1 LELTLLR
8 LLYNRERYNKYRSL
22 INDKE
27 LKDNFRELS
36 FLYSVVDKLH
46 TLIPDATLTDDEVEN
61 TFWSTYPDAAHDI
74 YDGLLQD
81 LRAVNIGEAVA
92 DSILQ
97 QIATRDTAT
106 KLSEA
111 AYALASG
118 RGSLE
123 KVQELTEALKTDR
136 SVVGAGE
143 VEVLSTSLLDLVAE
157 EELMPGLKWRLNCL
171 NVSLGPLR
179 KGVLGHI
186 FARVETGKSAMWIS
200 EVSYMLSQLQKDQK
214 CVIFFNEE
222 GGRDIMYR
230 MYSAVLGL
238 TYNQYISNPKAAQE
252 RFYAA
257 GGEKIVFIDRPVLYR
272 NEMERVLDKYNPGLI
287 VTDNLDKVKGFEADR
302 NDLILAAIYKWARTM
317 AKTYAPFLSVGQA
330 DVSANNS
337 KWLSEAQM
345 ADSKTGKPAE
355 LDFIIGIGRVD
366 VEGQENV
373 RYISVPKNKL
383 RGDSGTD
390 ENYRHGR
397 FETILKNEL
406 SIYKDI
412 GQFA

>member
-1 LELTLLR
+1 MEKTLLR
-8 LLYNRERYNKYRSL
+8 LMYNRDRYTKYRSL
-22 INDKE
+22 INDKD
-27 LKDNFRELS
+27 LKESFRELS
-36 FLYSVVDKLH
+36 FLYSVVDNLH

-61 TFWSTYPDAAHDI
+61 TFWSTYPDASHDI

-81 LRAVNIGEAVA
+81 LRAVDVREEVAENI
-92 DSILQ
+92 LR
-97 QIATRDTAT
+97 QIATRKTAT
-106 KLSEA
+106 SLSEA

-123 KVQELTEALKTDR
+123 KVQELTAALNAPASTQT
-136 SVVGAGE
+136 GE

-200 EVSYMLSQLQKDQK
+200 EVSNMLPQLHKDQNA
-214 CVIFFNEE
+214 VICFNEE

-230 MYSAVLGL
+230 LYSAVLGL
-238 TYNQYISNPKAAQE
+238 TYNQLLANPKKAQE
-252 RFYAA
+252 EFYAK
-257 GGEKIVFIDRPVLYR
+257 GGSKIVFIDRPVLYR
-272 NEMERVLDKYNPGLI
+272 AEMERVFTKYNPGLI
-287 VTDNLDKVKGFEADR
+287 IIDNLDKVKGFEADR

-317 AKTYAPFLSVGQA
+317 AKTYAPILSVGQA
-330 DVSANNS
+330 DVSANNI

-373 RYISVPKNKL
+373 RYISIPKNKL

-390 ENYRHGR
+390 ENFRHGR
-397 FETILKNEL
+397 FETLLKNEL

-412 GQFA
+412 GMFV